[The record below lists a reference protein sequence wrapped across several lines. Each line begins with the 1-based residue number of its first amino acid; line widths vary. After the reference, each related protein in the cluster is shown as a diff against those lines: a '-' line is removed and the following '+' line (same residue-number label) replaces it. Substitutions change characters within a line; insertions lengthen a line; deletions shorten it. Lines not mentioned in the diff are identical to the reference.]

1 MGVVALVLVVMGRGQ
16 SRRLGFGVFGLMLA
30 AVAVAWILYYSDST
44 FTDVYRRSW
53 AAVAARESDD
63 SSKIVAAPAI
73 KLERWWSGTGDD
85 YGRPGV
91 AVILAA
97 VLGVVFIV
105 RKGLTGAGL
114 VFVAWLFAWLA
125 LTALGVLTPL
135 TLRANLAVAPALIAL
150 SAIAIGTVASYSRA
164 AAIGATILGVLVA
177 WDGFRILMACV
188 QLATGN

>member
-1 MGVVALVLVVMGRGQ
+1 
-16 SRRLGFGVFGLMLA
+16 MLA
-30 AVAVAWILYYSDST
+30 AVAVAWVLYYSDST

-63 SSKIVAAPAI
+63 SSKIVAAPAV

-97 VLGVVFIV
+97 ALGVALIV
-105 RKGLTGAGL
+105 RKRIVTKAGVDADGAGL

-150 SAIAIGTVASYSRA
+150 SAIAIGTIASQSRA

-177 WDGFRILMACV
+177 WDGFRILTACI
-188 QLATGN
+188 QLTTHN